1 MSLEE
6 ELQSNVS
13 VASSSP
19 TSNCISG
26 GLKEH
31 NYLGLSDCSSSSVG
45 SSTLSGL
52 DDKAAISLKATELT
66 LGLPGSRSPD
76 RDTGLNLVSSPAA
89 KLDEKPFFPLV
100 PTKDEICSS
109 SPLKNVASGNKRGFS
124 DAMDKF
130 PEAKSSVYTE
140 KNWMFPEAMANQSVM
155 KKEVP
160 QNIPKGQGST
170 TNNSSSPPAA
180 KAQIVGWP
188 PVRSYRKNTLAT
200 TCKNSDEVDGK
211 PGSSAALFVKVSMD
225 GAPYLR
231 KVDLRSYTNY
241 MELSSALE
249 KMFTT
254 FTLGQCGS
262 NGAAGKDK
270 LCETKLKDL
279 LNGKDY
285 VLTYEDKDGDWML
298 VGDVP
303 WEMFIDVCKKLKIMK
318 GCDAIGLA
326 AAPRAI
332 EKSKMRA

>member
-1 MSLEE
+1 MSGEE

-19 TSNCISG
+19 TSNCCVSG

-31 NYLGLSDCSSSSVG
+31 NYLGLSDSSSSSVG

-76 RDTGLNLVSSPAA
+76 
-89 KLDEKPFFPLV
+89 EKPFFPLV
-100 PTKDEICSS
+100 PSKDEVS
-109 SPLKNVASGNKRGFS
+109 LKNGNKRAFS
-124 DAMDKF
+124 DAMDKS
-130 PEAKSSVYTE
+130 ESSVYTE
-140 KNWMFPEAMANQSVM
+140 KDWMFPQGVVANQSVM
-155 KKEVP
+155 KKEVT
-160 QNIPKGQGST
+160 QNIPKGQGSAT
-170 TNNSSSPPAA
+170 TNSSSPPAA

-211 PGSSAALFVKVSMD
+211 PGSATALFVKVSMD

-241 MELSSALE
+241 MELSSDLE

-326 AAPRAI
+326 PRAM